1 MQPKIGDKLL
11 KHLNKR
17 YEPSKLVTFRFGRY
31 DVATKTD
38 EEGNPILL
46 FIGQADERGI
56 IKGDQYNRRLLKDD
70 NGVVVKDH
78 WDYKG
83 RI

>member
-1 MQPKIGDKLL
+1 MKIGERLL
-11 KHLNKR
+11 KQLNKT
-17 YEPSKLVTFRFGRY
+17 YEPSTLVAFRFGRY

-38 EEGNPILL
+38 EAGNPMLL

-56 IKGDQYNRRLLKDD
+56 IKGDQFTRRLLKDA
-70 NGVVVKDH
+70 NGAVIKDH

-83 RI
+83 KV